1 MLHRRA
7 STPQHPGEAVHAG
20 STLMSMVQYRKL
32 ARHSCSLHH
41 RFIASAGVA
50 IFTVMYDTMKG
61 TRTGGETTPEPEAP
75 TRPTLVEVHGVSM
88 RFPIRRGIFSKISGH
103 VQAVNDVSFCIH
115 QGEILGLVGE
125 SGCGKSTLG
134 RIILSLL
141 KPTAGR
147 VTFDGV
153 DVTQLKGPALKA
165 FRKRAQI
172 IFQDPHAS
180 LNPRMSVGSAI
191 REPLTVHDIIPVKEC
206 DARVAELLDVVG
218 LNSFHMRRYPHEFSS
233 GQRQRIGIAR
243 SLAVEP
249 DFILCDEPVSA
260 LDVSIQ
266 AQILN
271 LLMDLRR
278 SFGLSYLFI
287 SHDLAV
293 VRHISDRIAVMYL
306 GSIVELGRADRVM
319 HEPLHPYT
327 AALILAAP
335 VPDPTRRRERILL
348 EGDVP
353 IPVDIPDGCPFHTR
367 CPQRLPDCEHIVPRM
382 ADIGDGHLVRCLL
395 YDQCRPAA

>member
-7 STPQHPGEAVHAG
+7 SAPHHPGEAVHAG
-20 STLMSMVQYRKL
+20 GAHVSITQYRTP
-32 ARHSCSLHH
+32 ADHSRTPAPVFHCKCGGGYLDP
-41 RFIASAGVA
+41 
-50 IFTVMYDTMKG
+50 MYDAMKG
-61 TRTGGETTPEPEAP
+61 ARTTGDEPQADAHARAP
-75 TRPTLVEVHGVSM
+75 LVEVRSVSM
-88 RFPIRRGIFSKISGH
+88 RFPIRRGLFSKISGH
-103 VQAVNDVSFCIH
+103 VQAVNDVSFCIRH
-115 QGEILGLVGE
+115 GEILGLVGE

-134 RIILSLL
+134 RIILRLL
-141 KPTAGR
+141 KPTEGS

-153 DVTQLKGPALKA
+153 DITQLRGAALTS

-180 LNPRMSVGSAI
+180 LNPRMSVGNAI
-191 REPLTVHDIIPVKEC
+191 REALMVHDVVPAAER
-206 DARVAELLDVVG
+206 DDRVAELLDIVG
-218 LNSFHMRRYPHEFSS
+218 LNNFHMRRYPHEFSS

-287 SHDLAV
+287 SHDLSV

-306 GSIVELGRADRVM
+306 GSIVELGTAERVM
-319 HEPLHPYT
+319 REPLHPYT
-327 AALILAAP
+327 TALILAAP
-335 VPDPTRRRERILL
+335 VPDPARRRERVLL

-353 IPVDIPDGCPFHTR
+353 IPVDIPEGCPFHTR
-367 CPQRLPDCEHIVPRM
+367 CAQRMPDCEHVVPRM

>member
-1 MLHRRA
+1 MDDATRGTQTAGATSGGRR
-7 STPQHPGEAVHAG
+7 TVQNMG
-20 STLMSMVQYRKL
+20 SS
-32 ARHSCSLHH
+32 
-41 RFIASAGVA
+41 
-50 IFTVMYDTMKG
+50 
-61 TRTGGETTPEPEAP
+61 
-75 TRPTLVEVHGVSM
+75 LVEVREVGM
-88 RFPIRRGIFSKISGH
+88 RFPIRRGIFSKISGY
-103 VQAVNDVSFCIH
+103 VQAVNNVSFCVH
-115 QGEILGLVGE
+115 RGEILGLVGE

-134 RIILSLL
+134 RIILCLL
-141 KPTAGR
+141 KPTAGN
-147 VTFDGV
+147 VTFDGI
-153 DVTQLKGPALKA
+153 DVTQLRGSALKS

-180 LNPRMSVGSAI
+180 LNPRISVGSAI
-191 REPLTVHDIIPVKEC
+191 REALMVHDIVPADAC
-206 DARVAELLDVVG
+206 DTRVAELLDIVG

-271 LLMDLRR
+271 LLLDLRR

-293 VRHISDRIAVMYL
+293 VRHIADRIAVMYL
-306 GSIVELGRADRVM
+306 GSIVELGSAERVM

-335 VPDPTRRRERILL
+335 VPDPRRRRERILL

-353 IPVDIPDGCPFHTR
+353 IPVDVPEGCPFHTR
-367 CPQRLPDCEHIVPRM
+367 CPQRFADCSQIVPRM
-382 ADIGDGHLVRCLL
+382 ADIGEGHHVRCLL
-395 YDQCRPAA
+395 YEPCRPDAP

>member
-1 MLHRRA
+1 MSA
-7 STPQHPGEAVHAG
+7 SFV
-20 STLMSMVQYRKL
+20 R
-32 ARHSCSLHH
+32 SCP

-50 IFTVMYDTMKG
+50 ILTVMYDTMKG
-61 TRTGGETTPEPEAP
+61 MRTGGEIPPAP
-75 TRPTLVEVHGVSM
+75 DAATRPALVEVQGVSM
-88 RFPIRRGIFSKISGH
+88 RFPIKRGIFSKISGH
-103 VQAVNDVSFCIH
+103 VQAVNDVSFCIRH
-115 QGEILGLVGE
+115 GEILGLVGE

-134 RIILSLL
+134 RIILRLL
-141 KPTAGR
+141 KPTAGS
-147 VTFDGV
+147 VTFDGI
-153 DVTQLKGPALKA
+153 DITQLRGAALTS

-180 LNPRMSVGSAI
+180 LNPRMSVGNAI
-191 REPLTVHDIIPVKEC
+191 REALMVHDIVPAAAR
-206 DARVAELLDVVG
+206 DDRVAELLDIVG

-287 SHDLAV
+287 SHDLSV

-306 GSIVELGRADRVM
+306 GSIVELGTADHVLR
-319 HEPLHPYT
+319 EPLHPYT
-327 AALILAAP
+327 EALILAAP
-335 VPDPTRRRERILL
+335 VPDPTRRRERVLL

-367 CPQRLPDCEHIVPRM
+367 CAQRMPDCEHVVPRM

-395 YDQCRPAA
+395 YAQCRPDA